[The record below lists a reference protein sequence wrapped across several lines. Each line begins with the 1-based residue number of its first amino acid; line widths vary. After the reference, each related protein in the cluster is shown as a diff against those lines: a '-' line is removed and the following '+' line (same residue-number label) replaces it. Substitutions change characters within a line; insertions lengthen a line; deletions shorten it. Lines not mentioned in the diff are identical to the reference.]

1 MATQVSS
8 AIAEMTARALP
19 GTSTMLWSGTQ
30 RTRCCSVPRF
40 SENTRPIAI
49 FASTRPLALPSRS
62 IEPRVCGKSA
72 RGAECIDFGNGI
84 LGRRID
90 VYGFPEVAKCRNRYD
105 HCCSNGTV
113 AEVKR
118 APLRRH
124 SDCPRLRIR
133 RSGARGILVTIKNKM
148 G

>member
-49 FASTRPLALPSRS
+49 FASTRPPSPPVS
-62 IEPRVCGKSA
+62 L
-72 RGAECIDFGNGI
+72 D
-84 LGRRID
+84 
-90 VYGFPEVAKCRNRYD
+90 
-105 HCCSNGTV
+105 
-113 AEVKR
+113 R
-118 APLRRH
+118 APRMWQERQ
-124 SDCPRLRIR
+124 
-133 RSGARGILVTIKNKM
+133 GRGM
-148 G
+148 H